1 LKLEWRGALGILD
14 LKLEISDWEDLRFE
28 IGDFRLGAGEFRF
41 EIEDFRAGD
50 DEV

>member
-1 LKLEWRGALGILD
+1 

-28 IGDFRLGAGEFRF
+28 IGDFRLGAGNFRF
-41 EIEDFRAGD
+41 EIGDFRRGA